1 MLAVDSVTVWAINH
15 PDQETSIQIK
25 KPNMVSTPPAIA
37 PLSSIHHLG
46 GYTVPSLNNRDE
58 YNWPYYLYKQ
68 SVPSCSPLVVQLF
81 IIHSDHYMFRGV
93 NNCSLSVILWWAPG
107 SLKAQSVPA
116 MLLWAFHCVT
126 FGKYMNP
133 FIYCVSSIQW
143 DLQLLKDSFW
153 LLGELPVLLCLLL
166 R

>member
-1 MLAVDSVTVWAINH
+1 MRLNHVLTFYKKETFQSPWLYITRKGEKKNPRVPRKDNRMLAVDSVTVWAINH

-68 SVPSCSPLVVQLF
+68 SVPSCSPLVVQLL
-81 IIHSDHYMFRGV
+81 IIHSDHYVFRGV

-107 SLKAQSVPA
+107 SLKAQYLPCCYE
-116 MLLWAFHCVT
+116 H
-126 FGKYMNP
+126 
-133 FIYCVSSIQW
+133 FIA
-143 DLQLLKDSFW
+143 
-153 LLGELPVLLCLLL
+153 
-166 R
+166 